1 MEDLFYARNVFA
13 GAGIHFDHFADLYEQ
28 RNFNDCA
35 GRQGSRFAASTSG
48 IAFQTWVGFN
58 NFQLNEVRRSYGDRL
73 TVPQGHDTFSLVQQP
88 FSVIAYRFLVSSQLF
103 ESGVIHKVPELTVAI
118 QESQVH
124 VGYVCA
130 FSGVSRLEG
139 FLYASTGQQATQLN
153 ARKRL
158 AFTWFNEFAGFN
170 RIRFAVLNTPSRED
184 WLSQLADVVTD
195 PDELLHLLNIDADE
209 KLLAG
214 RDARR
219 LFALRVPR
227 AFIARMQ
234 KGNPDDPLL
243 RQVLTSQEE
252 FVAAPGYSTD
262 PLEEQHSVVPGLLH
276 KYRNRALLLVKG
288 GCAVNCRYCFRRHF
302 PYAENQGNKRNWQV
316 ALDYITAH
324 PELDEIIFSGGDP
337 LMAKDHEL
345 DWLLT
350 QLEAIPH
357 IKRLRIHSR
366 LPIVIPARI
375 TEGLVERFA
384 RSSLQIL
391 LVNHINH
398 ANEVDETFR
407 QAMSSLRAAG
417 VTLLNQSVLLRGVND
432 NAQTLANL
440 SNALFDAG
448 VMPYYLHV
456 LDKVQGAAHF
466 MVSDDEARHIM
477 RELLTLVSGY
487 MVPKLARE
495 IGGEPSKTPLD
506 LQLRQQ

>member
-1 MEDLFYARNVFA
+1 MAHIV
-13 GAGIHFDHFADLYEQ
+13 
-28 RNFNDCA
+28 
-35 GRQGSRFAASTSG
+35 T
-48 IAFQTWVGFN
+48 
-58 NFQLNEVRRSYGDRL
+58 
-73 TVPQGHDTFSLVQQP
+73 
-88 FSVIAYRFLVSSQLF
+88 
-103 ESGVIHKVPELTVAI
+103 
-118 QESQVH
+118 
-124 VGYVCA
+124 
-130 FSGVSRLEG
+130 
-139 FLYASTGQQATQLN
+139 
-153 ARKRL
+153 
-158 AFTWFNEFAGFN
+158 
-170 RIRFAVLNTPSRED
+170 LNTPSRED
-184 WLSQLADVVTD
+184 WLTQLADVVTS
-195 PDELLHLLNIDADE
+195 PDELLHLLNVDADAN
-209 KLLAG
+209 LLAG
-214 RDARR
+214 RDAKR

-227 AFIARMQ
+227 AFIARMEP
-234 KGNPDDPLL
+234 GNPNDPLL

-252 FVAAPGYSTD
+252 FVSAPGYSTD

-302 PYAENQGNKRNWQV
+302 PYAENQGNKRNWQA
-316 ALDYITAH
+316 ALEYIAAH
-324 PELDEIIFSGGDP
+324 PQLDEIIFSGGDP

-350 QLEAIPH
+350 QLESIPH

-375 TEGLVERFA
+375 TATLVSRFEQ
-384 RSSLQIL
+384 SSLQVL

-398 ANEVDETFR
+398 ANEIGNDFR
-407 QAMSSLRAAG
+407 EAMTRLRKAG

-448 VMPYYLHV
+448 VIPYYLHV

-466 MVSDDEARHIM
+466 MVDDEEARAIM

-506 LQLRQQ
+506 LGLKQHS

>member
-1 MEDLFYARNVFA
+1 MAHIV
-13 GAGIHFDHFADLYEQ
+13 
-28 RNFNDCA
+28 
-35 GRQGSRFAASTSG
+35 T
-48 IAFQTWVGFN
+48 
-58 NFQLNEVRRSYGDRL
+58 
-73 TVPQGHDTFSLVQQP
+73 
-88 FSVIAYRFLVSSQLF
+88 
-103 ESGVIHKVPELTVAI
+103 
-118 QESQVH
+118 
-124 VGYVCA
+124 
-130 FSGVSRLEG
+130 
-139 FLYASTGQQATQLN
+139 
-153 ARKRL
+153 
-158 AFTWFNEFAGFN
+158 
-170 RIRFAVLNTPSRED
+170 LNTPSRED
-184 WLSQLADVVTD
+184 WLVQLADVITD
-195 PDELLHLLNIDADE
+195 PDELLRVLNIDADE

-214 RDARR
+214 HEAKR

-227 AFIARMQ
+227 AFAARMK
-234 KGNPDDPLL
+234 KGDPDDPLL
-243 RQVLTSQEE
+243 RQVLTAREE

-302 PYAENQGNKRNWQV
+302 PYAENQGNKRNWQL
-316 ALDYITAH
+316 ALDYIAVH
-324 PELDEIIFSGGDP
+324 SELDEIIFSGGDP

-345 DWLLT
+345 DWLLE

-375 TEGLVERFA
+375 TETLVARFA
-384 RSSLQIL
+384 QSSLQIL

-398 ANEVDETFR
+398 AQEIDDTFR
-407 QAMSSLRAAG
+407 TAMTKLRQAG

-432 NAQTLANL
+432 NARTLADL

-466 MVSDDEARHIM
+466 MVSDSEAREIM
-477 RELLTLVSGY
+477 HELLTLISGY

-495 IGGEPSKTPLD
+495 IGGEPSKTLLD

>member
-1 MEDLFYARNVFA
+1 MAHIV
-13 GAGIHFDHFADLYEQ
+13 
-28 RNFNDCA
+28 
-35 GRQGSRFAASTSG
+35 T
-48 IAFQTWVGFN
+48 
-58 NFQLNEVRRSYGDRL
+58 LN
-73 TVPQGHDTFSLVQQP
+73 P
-88 FSVIAYRFLVSSQLF
+88 
-103 ESGVIHKVPELTVAI
+103 
-118 QESQVH
+118 
-124 VGYVCA
+124 
-130 FSGVSRLEG
+130 
-139 FLYASTGQQATQLN
+139 
-153 ARKRL
+153 
-158 AFTWFNEFAGFN
+158 
-170 RIRFAVLNTPSRED
+170 PSRED

-195 PDELLHLLNIDADE
+195 PDELLQLLNIDTNAE
-209 KLLAG
+209 LQAG

-227 AFIARMQ
+227 AFIARME
-234 KGNPDDPLL
+234 KGNPNDPLL
-243 RQVLTSQEE
+243 RQVLTSREE
-252 FVAAPGYSTD
+252 FIAAPGFSTD

-302 PYAENQGNKRNWQV
+302 PYADNQGNKRNWQA
-316 ALDYITAH
+316 ALDYIAAH

-337 LMAKDHEL
+337 LMAKDREL
-345 DWLLT
+345 DWLIAG
-350 QLEAIPH
+350 LEAIPH

-375 TEGLVERFA
+375 TDELTARLE
-384 RSSLQIL
+384 RSSLQVL

-398 ANEVDETFR
+398 PREIDEEFR
-407 QAMSSLRAAG
+407 GAMARLRKAG

-432 NAQTLANL
+432 SAPTLAEL

-466 MVSDDEARHIM
+466 MVSDEEARRIM

-506 LQLRQQ
+506 LQLRQN

>member
-1 MEDLFYARNVFA
+1 MAHIV
-13 GAGIHFDHFADLYEQ
+13 
-28 RNFNDCA
+28 
-35 GRQGSRFAASTSG
+35 T
-48 IAFQTWVGFN
+48 
-58 NFQLNEVRRSYGDRL
+58 LN
-73 TVPQGHDTFSLVQQP
+73 P
-88 FSVIAYRFLVSSQLF
+88 
-103 ESGVIHKVPELTVAI
+103 
-118 QESQVH
+118 
-124 VGYVCA
+124 
-130 FSGVSRLEG
+130 
-139 FLYASTGQQATQLN
+139 
-153 ARKRL
+153 
-158 AFTWFNEFAGFN
+158 
-170 RIRFAVLNTPSRED
+170 PSRED

-195 PDELLHLLNIDADE
+195 PDELLQLLNIDTNAE
-209 KLLAG
+209 LQAG

-227 AFIARMQ
+227 AFIARME
-234 KGNPDDPLL
+234 KGNPNDPLL
-243 RQVLTSQEE
+243 RQVLTSREE
-252 FVAAPGYSTD
+252 FIAAPGFSTD

-302 PYAENQGNKRNWQV
+302 PYADNQGNKRNWQA
-316 ALDYITAH
+316 ALDYIAAH
-324 PELDEIIFSGGDP
+324 SELDEIIFSGGDP
-337 LMAKDHEL
+337 LMAKDREL
-345 DWLLT
+345 DWLIAG
-350 QLEAIPH
+350 LEAIPH

-375 TEGLVERFA
+375 TDELTARLE
-384 RSSLQIL
+384 RSSLQVL

-398 ANEVDETFR
+398 AREIDEEFR
-407 QAMSSLRAAG
+407 GAMARLRKAG

-432 NAQTLANL
+432 SARTLAEL

-466 MVSDDEARHIM
+466 MVSDEEARRIM

-506 LQLRQQ
+506 LQLRQN

>member
-1 MEDLFYARNVFA
+1 MAHIV
-13 GAGIHFDHFADLYEQ
+13 
-28 RNFNDCA
+28 
-35 GRQGSRFAASTSG
+35 T
-48 IAFQTWVGFN
+48 
-58 NFQLNEVRRSYGDRL
+58 LN
-73 TVPQGHDTFSLVQQP
+73 P
-88 FSVIAYRFLVSSQLF
+88 
-103 ESGVIHKVPELTVAI
+103 
-118 QESQVH
+118 
-124 VGYVCA
+124 
-130 FSGVSRLEG
+130 
-139 FLYASTGQQATQLN
+139 
-153 ARKRL
+153 
-158 AFTWFNEFAGFN
+158 
-170 RIRFAVLNTPSRED
+170 PSRED

-195 PDELLHLLNIDADE
+195 PDELLQLLNIDTNAE
-209 KLLAG
+209 LQAG

-227 AFIARMQ
+227 AFIARME
-234 KGNPDDPLL
+234 KGNPNDPLL
-243 RQVLTSQEE
+243 RQVLTSREE
-252 FVAAPGYSTD
+252 FIVAPGFSTD

-302 PYAENQGNKRNWQV
+302 PYADNQGNKRNWQA
-316 ALDYITAH
+316 ALDYIAAH

-337 LMAKDHEL
+337 LMAKDREL
-345 DWLLT
+345 DWLIAG
-350 QLEAIPH
+350 LEAIPH

-375 TEGLVERFA
+375 TDELTARLE
-384 RSSLQIL
+384 RSSLQVL

-398 ANEVDETFR
+398 AREIDEEFR
-407 QAMSSLRAAG
+407 GAMARLRKAG

-432 NAQTLANL
+432 SAPTLAEL

-466 MVSDDEARHIM
+466 MVSDEEARRIM

-506 LQLRQQ
+506 LQLRQN